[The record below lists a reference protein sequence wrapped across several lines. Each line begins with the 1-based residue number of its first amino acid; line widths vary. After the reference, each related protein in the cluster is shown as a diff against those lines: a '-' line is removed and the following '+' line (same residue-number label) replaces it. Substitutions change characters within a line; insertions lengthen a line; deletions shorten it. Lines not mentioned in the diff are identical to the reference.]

1 MRPRLLAIW
10 VLFVVLAL
18 GLVAVS
24 GVVYARHQLGEI
36 EENLQHAEATLLVPI
51 EFPAWSDATDADLVP
66 DEDAAAEKLQLSDD
80 ALFAYI
86 STASNL
92 RESTITPEQAR
103 SIHDRL
109 ARYAQAHDAECLQ
122 RSVELLRF
130 RQAYDV
136 VSTDELDFEAPV
148 IHRLFRCARR
158 ATEAERS
165 HAKQLLEAIAVAGG
179 NRQSIRADI
188 AAVRLDIEQMR
199 EEIRPWTWLEADY
212 RRALTTAD
220 RFVSSIAT
228 PRTQRSEFRIVAIAG
243 ALEPPAEQ
251 EPRDDSDREQTRLVI
266 VSAGR
271 YYRACYELELYDNPS
286 LGGRT
291 QMRLTVSPE
300 GDVSHVRVVSGIGTP
315 EMQTCLIEAM
325 EDLHFAPQPTLQIV
339 NYPLV
344 FQSTI

>member
-66 DEDAAAEKLQLSDD
+66 DEDAAAQNLQLGDD

-109 ARYAQAHDAECLQ
+109 ARYAQANDAECLQ

-136 VSTDELDFEAPV
+136 VSTDELDFEAPL
-148 IHRLFRCARR
+148 IHRLFRCARG
-158 ATEAERS
+158 ATQAERS

-179 NRQSIRADI
+179 NRQSVRADI
-188 AAVRLDIEQMR
+188 AAVRLDLEQMR
-199 EEIRPWTWLEADY
+199 EEIRPWTWLEEDY
-212 RRALTTAD
+212 RRALTTAE
-220 RFVSSIAT
+220 RFASSILA
-228 PRTQRSEFRIVAIAG
+228 PRTQRSEFRLTAMAK
-243 ALEPPAEQ
+243 ALEPPAAE
-251 EPRDDSDREQTRLVI
+251 EPRDDSAREQFRVVI
-266 VSAGR
+266 SSASR
-271 YYRACYELELYDNPS
+271 YYQACYELDLYANPS
-286 LGGRT
+286 LEGR
-291 QMRLTVSPE
+291 MLMSLTVLPD
-300 GDVSHVRVVSGIGTP
+300 GQVGNVRVVSAIGTL

-325 EDLHFAPQPTLQIV
+325 EDLQFAPQPFEQFI
-339 NYPLV
+339 NYPLM